1 MGIKAALLDER
12 GIYTG
17 MDEVASVED
26 FGPRHLPQIVTCD
39 LPPGRYLWVP
49 DDRTAPNGR
58 PANPYGGAF
67 WELAWLQRVA
77 RTRREAA
84 AVRVKNARRDP
95 APKDGVDLDA
105 LAAYLEER
113 GLA

>member
-17 MDEVASVED
+17 MDEVAGVED

-49 DDRTAPNGR
+49 DARTAPDGR

-67 WELAWLQRVA
+67 WDLEWLRRIA

-84 AVRVKNARRDP
+84 AVRANNRRLDP
-95 APKDGVDLDA
+95 EPKDGVDLDT
-105 LAAYLEER
+105 LVTYLEER